1 MFVAK
6 PGGLN
11 RTPVKSAIRLSQHI
25 LNIQAYS
32 QARNQLGTPG
42 QAKSFLWGDKFFWTM
57 S

>member
-42 QAKSFLWGDKFFWTM
+42 QAKSFL
-57 S
+57 